1 MQGVNIEEVIT
12 LLLSNGEDPSEV
24 PTSHMLPV
32 SFSASIAADSASSFS
47 LFLSTPHT

>member
-24 PTSHMLPV
+24 FTSLRTPCL
-32 SFSASIAADSASSFS
+32 S
-47 LFLSTPHT
+47 LCLHHR